1 MKIGL
6 NLLSPVVSLSS
17 SLCLPA
23 LLSISIALPSGHVGA
38 QSKNLKQVQFT
49 PLTEQWTPPDYSSQ
63 SYIGYSANTFGV
75 PNEMQGEVSF
85 WVNIF
90 TKYSTEQGVFHE
102 TGRIDKIL
110 GEIDLTQVFAN
121 SKWSPIRR
129 EKEAELIV
137 KRQKKLISKRTGIDV
152 KKIRLQMG
160 LKDRMLKAIQLSGRY
175 LPLMERIFRTE
186 NIPIEL
192 TRVVFVESSF
202 NIMAGSRVGASGLWQ
217 IMPIIAKKSKYLN
230 EANDLRQHPEYSTKL
245 AAKILKQNYQILKS
259 WPLAVTAYNHGVG
272 SLRKIVKKYKSN
284 DISYLVKNVQSKKGF
299 GFASRNFY
307 ASYLAALH
315 VESHANIYFPE
326 PLFKESE
333 FQFKDI
339 KIGKKMKYNEI
350 LVLFDNN
357 KALLK
362 FYNPH
367 LKTEYLK
374 GKKALPI
381 GAILT
386 VPRKSKDAVADL
398 VEPPKDI

>member
-6 NLLSPVVSLSS
+6 NLLSPFISLSTTLCISVSLV
-17 SLCLPA
+17 
-23 LLSISIALPSGHVGA
+23 IPSGTVWA
-38 QSKNLKQVQFT
+38 QSKKEVQFT
-49 PLTEQWTPPDYSSQ
+49 PLTEQWTPPNFDNQ
-63 SYIGYSANTFGV
+63 SYIGYSTHTFSV

-85 WVNIF
+85 WINIF

-137 KRQKKLISKRTGIDV
+137 KRQKALISKRTGIDV

-175 LPLMERIFRTE
+175 LPLMERIFRGE
-186 NIPIEL
+186 NIPVEL

-217 IMPIIAKKSKYLN
+217 IMPIIAKKSKYMN

-272 SLRKIVKKYKSN
+272 SLSKIVKKYKSN

-333 FQFKDI
+333 LQFKDI
-339 KIGKKMKYNEI
+339 RISKKPMKYNE
-350 LVLFDNN
+350 LLGYFDNN
-357 KALLK
+357 RALLK

-367 LKTEYLK
+367 LKTAYLK
-374 GKKALPI
+374 GKKSLPV

-398 VEPPKDI
+398 SEPPKDI